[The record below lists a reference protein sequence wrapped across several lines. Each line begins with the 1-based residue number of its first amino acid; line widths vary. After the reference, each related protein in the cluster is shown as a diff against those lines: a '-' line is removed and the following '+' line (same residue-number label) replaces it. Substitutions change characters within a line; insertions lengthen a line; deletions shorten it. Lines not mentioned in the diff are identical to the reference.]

1 MKVYLIGRN
10 FSRIREFLQQKGIE
24 PVENPEQAD
33 LLITH
38 GGDGALLAA
47 DHQFP
52 QKLKYPIRD
61 AETAPLCPLHALESQ
76 IDLLIQNRLSIKSLP
91 RLISFFNGKATSLR
105 GLNDIF
111 IHNSS
116 RVMAMRYKVWI
127 DGELY
132 GHEIVGDGVGVSTVH
147 GSTAYYRSITHSTFR
162 TGIGLAFSN
171 STELV
176 NHIVL
181 HENSRVNIR
190 ILRGPCEM
198 VADNVCDQIQMQEG
212 DEAQIMLSNESARI
226 MGLDIFMCPEC
237 RMLRHTLRNST
248 QYA

>member
-10 FSRIREFLQQKGIE
+10 FSRIQSILRQNGIE
-24 PVENPEQAD
+24 FADSPEQAD

-38 GGDGALLAA
+38 GGDGALLGA
-47 DHQFP
+47 DQRFP
-52 QKLKYPIRD
+52 DKRKFPIRD
-61 AETAPLCPLHALESQ
+61 AETAPLCPIHGLEKQ
-76 IDLLIQNRLSIKSLP
+76 IDWLVQNKLSISTLP
-91 RLISFFNGKATSLR
+91 RLTCLFNGKPAPLKA
-105 GLNDIF
+105 LNDIF
-111 IHNSS
+111 IHNSN

-181 HENSRVNIR
+181 HERSRVNIK

-198 VADNVCDQIQMQEG
+198 VADNSPDRVFMQEG
-212 DEAQIMLSNESARI
+212 DEAQIMLSNEFAEI
-226 MGLDIFMCPEC
+226 AGLNIFMCPEC